1 MGAFAYVIETTTA
14 DAAGRITVR
23 NLNGRTYD
31 ESSSGDRMLL
41 FSELNMTST
50 EPSPELNANN
60 IWNRAYKIPWDDPD
74 FSRRM
79 LNEHL
84 SQDHDMASRRSEWI
98 DRQVT
103 WIHEHLLEATPS
115 SILDL
120 GCGPGFYSHRLGR
133 LGHDCRGIDFGP
145 ASIEYALQHRPDE
158 SACHFTLGDIRQ
170 MEFGGPYDL
179 AMVLYGE
186 MNVFSPAEVRQIL
199 GACCAACRVG
209 GRLMIEPYA
218 PPAVE
223 ALGTAEAS
231 EYECKSGLFSDRPHR
246 CRTENQWFANE
257 QVAIQ
262 TFTITETRSGQSQTY
277 RSTTKAWS
285 DDQLA
290 SLLTEA
296 GFATASQCEAWPSN
310 TDALQ
315 LWIARKR

>member
-1 MGAFAYVIETTTA
+1 MTTNT
-14 DAAGRITVR
+14 
-23 NLNGRTYD
+23 NG
-31 ESSSGDRMLL
+31 
-41 FSELNMTST
+41 
-50 EPSPELNANN
+50 
-60 IWNRAYKIPWDDPD
+60 IWSRAYKIPWDDPD

-98 DRQVT
+98 DKQVA
-103 WIHEHLLEATPS
+103 WIHEHLLCAKPS
-115 SILDL
+115 RILDL
-120 GCGPGFYSHRLGR
+120 GCGPGLYSHRLAR

-158 SACHFTLGDIRQ
+158 SACDFMLGDIRQ

-179 AMVLYGE
+179 VMLLFGE

-199 GACCAACRVG
+199 RKACASCQPRGQLIVEAS
-209 GRLMIEPYA
+209 A
-218 PPAVE
+218 PASVK

-246 CRTENQWFANE
+246 CRTENQWLANE
-257 QVAIQ
+257 RVAIQ
-262 TFTITETRSGQSQTY
+262 TFTITKPGNGQSQLY

-285 DDQLA
+285 DDEL
-290 SLLTEA
+290 LGMLTEA

-310 TDALQ
+310 TDALR
-315 LWIARKR
+315 LWIARKD